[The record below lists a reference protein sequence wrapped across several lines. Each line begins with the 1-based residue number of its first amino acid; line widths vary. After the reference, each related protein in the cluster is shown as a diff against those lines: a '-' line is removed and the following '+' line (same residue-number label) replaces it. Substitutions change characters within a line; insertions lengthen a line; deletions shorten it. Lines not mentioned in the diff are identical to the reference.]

1 MPDMIVHIN
10 GEDEPR
16 RFSGDV
22 AQVKNALDQKYAQ
35 VRTFASTAR
44 GDVDTV
50 LSKANREITDPENRR
65 ILASLML
72 RSNPIES
79 VRSKIQNFMDYAP
92 FQNPLEGGPEISM
105 GDIARTGIDFVPG
118 VGDIKSGAEA
128 VAFAQEGRPGMAA
141 LSGLGALPFI
151 PSVAGVVGKHAPD
164 LAGKIDD
171 LPMDEASRMG
181 RARELGFYESMP
193 LFHGTAKD
201 FKEFKMPTSTTESVS
216 RSPVG
221 TLGVSLAIDP
231 KLANEFASRAG
242 PEGSNVIPALH
253 RAKNP
258 VSIDLDGTETNE
270 EIFATVSDAW
280 EKGFDSIKFNN
291 YTTKE
296 GGGGQSFILVKDPS
310 QVRSK
315 FAAFDPKKKLSPNLL
330 AGAAGA
336 TLISGGLIKEDE
348 EQ

>member
-118 VGDIKSGAEA
+118 LGDVKSGAEA
-128 VAFAQEGRPGMAA
+128 VEYAKEGRPGMAA
-141 LSGLGALPFI
+141 LSGLGALPLI
-151 PSVAGVVGKHAPD
+151 PSVAGMIGKGVDKVPVSHIFKGEKPVV
-164 LAGKIDD
+164 LAHDSPQSD
-171 LPMDEASRMG
+171 PFTVRDEG
-181 RARELGFYESMP
+181 
-193 LFHGTAKD
+193 LFGGI
-201 FKEFKMPTSTTESVS
+201 F
-216 RSPVG
+216 
-221 TLGVSLAIDP
+221 
-231 KLANEFASRAG
+231 AG
-242 PEGSNVIPALH
+242 PEGGMGGEFRHSV
-253 RAKNP
+253 
-258 VSIDLDGTETNE
+258 VLDENDILTHGEYDYLDWDKK
-270 EIFATVSDAW
+270 V
-280 EKGFDSIKFNN
+280 DSIKKHARWLSDPDDIDLMDDIISEGKSVYDLDPGDLERLFRTDDYADASFNSQRLRGRIAKDFGFKAVEMKDE
-291 YTTKE
+291 TGIST
-296 GGGGQSFILVKDPS
+296 LVLPG
-310 QVRSK
+310 VEVL
-315 FAAFDPKKKLSPNLL
+315 PLL
-330 AGAAGA
+330 KGESIDDA
-336 TLISGGLIKEDE
+336 TRRIFTEIGHE
-348 EQ
+348 